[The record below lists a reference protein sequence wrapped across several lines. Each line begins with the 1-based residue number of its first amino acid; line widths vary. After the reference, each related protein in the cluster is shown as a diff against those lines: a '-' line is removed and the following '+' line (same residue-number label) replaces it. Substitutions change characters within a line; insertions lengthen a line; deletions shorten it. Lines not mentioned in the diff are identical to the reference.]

1 MLPLHQSPRRPP
13 LYWAP
18 RPFRPNQVR
27 TYVREMGASRSRCL
41 RLPAR
46 LVFRRWVDRRY
57 GPRLPARDHGRF
69 GVSRDRAGVPRRAAR
84 CRPGPAR
91 AAATAPPGRAVRVS
105 ALVVLE
111 PLRRRPRAFSAP
123 RASASGSD
131 GRRPTRATSRSRTVA
146 ASLARRT
153 RWTQSLSRTMDSAA
167 GVVELVDTP
176 ALGAGAER
184 RGGSNPSAR
193 IVGGAAGPAHRTS
206 ARPASKERP
215 PEWGAPRRATTRSSG
230 RARVRRRRHRITDR
244 DAGLRQQQERRE
256 GVTGVGTG

>member
-27 TYVREMGASRSRCL
+27 TYVREMGAGRSRCL

-46 LVFRRWVDRRY
+46 LVFRRWVDRRH
-57 GPRLPARDHGRF
+57 GPRLPARDQGRF

-123 RASASGSD
+123 PASASGSG
-131 GRRPTRATSRSRTVA
+131 GRSPTRATSRSRTVA
-146 ASLARRT
+146 ASLCSTNTLDPKLEPYDGLGCGRGGTGRHAGLRSRC
-153 RWTQSLSRTMDSAA
+153 RKAWGFESLR
-167 GVVELVDTP
+167 P
-176 ALGAGAER
+176 HR
-184 RGGSNPSAR
+184 RGSCRPRAQDVR
-193 IVGGAAGPAHRTS
+193 AACEQGAATRVGRPT
-206 ARPASKERP
+206 ARD
-215 PEWGAPRRATTRSSG
+215 TRSSG
-230 RARVRRRRHRITDR
+230 PRVSGDVALAFPTRTRVCVNSRSDAR
-244 DAGLRQQQERRE
+244 G
-256 GVTGVGTG
+256 